1 VKLAAAA
8 PPGASRPES
17 NMVVLILLL
26 VLFAASW
33 CAFIFWRL
41 RSHPRHLAA
50 LGVASFSAALSGL
63 VFALTVSL
71 SVYYYQHSQA
81 TIELA
86 RIEQQHEDEARARIV
101 TLTKR
106 ELSDNLAVI
115 KSVKAAPNLE
125 QAFTIMIR
133 SPLKT
138 EFWKSLLSSG
148 DLKNIGDF
156 DLLYSIAEAYAQV
169 VTLGAWEDRLAEI
182 ATGSGSTISIK
193 LPDGRSVGMFE
204 NVYGWIVP
212 NFTTAEDAIG
222 RAIGALDMAES
233 SKSVPRNR

>member
-1 VKLAAAA
+1 MFAVGGDRRAADVRCCIETTAAARA
-8 PPGASRPES
+8 GPSPADASPPGASKPES
-17 NMVVLILLL
+17 NMVVLILF
-26 VLFAASW
+26 VLFAVSW
-33 CAFIFWRL
+33 CAFIVWRL

-63 VFALTVSL
+63 VFAVTVSL

-115 KSVKAAPNLE
+115 KSTKAAPNHD

-138 EFWKSLLSSG
+138 EFLEKFVEQRRPKEHWGLRSTLQHRRGIRADCDAWCVGGSPCRNHDGKRQH
-148 DLKNIGDF
+148 N
-156 DLLYSIAEAYAQV
+156 YAEA
-169 VTLGAWEDRLAEI
+169 
-182 ATGSGSTISIK
+182 S
-193 LPDGRSVGMFE
+193 
-204 NVYGWIVP
+204 
-212 NFTTAEDAIG
+212 
-222 RAIGALDMAES
+222 
-233 SKSVPRNR
+233 